1 MPRPLF
7 LSVKVITAPRGCH
20 AHWYPGDLHLPW
32 TSARL
37 SFVRVRREACQHPV
51 RLCMANTTEA
61 ARTVVVQCPFCS
73 APNRV
78 DLNRL
83 ASGPKCAKCGKPIR
97 LDRPQKVTDK
107 EFDRTINNASVP
119 VLVDFYADWC
129 GPCKMMAPTLDELAQ
144 KRAGEALVLKLDTEA
159 NPLTASR
166 FGIRGIPTV
175 IAFQGGKERG
185 RHVGLADMRTLE
197 GLVAS

>member
-1 MPRPLF
+1 M
-7 LSVKVITAPRGCH
+7 G
-20 AHWYPGDLHLPW
+20 
-32 TSARL
+32 
-37 SFVRVRREACQHPV
+37 
-51 RLCMANTTEA
+51 NTTET

-107 EFDRTINNASVP
+107 EFDRTISNATVP

-166 FGIRGIPTV
+166 FAIRGIPTL
-175 IAFQGGKERG
+175 ISFQDGKERG
-185 RHVGLADMRTLE
+185 RHVGVADMKTLE
-197 GLVAS
+197 GLVASQ

>member
-1 MPRPLF
+1 MTTTTTQPARP
-7 LSVKVITAPRGCH
+7 
-20 AHWYPGDLHLPW
+20 
-32 TSARL
+32 
-37 SFVRVRREACQHPV
+37 
-51 RLCMANTTEA
+51 
-61 ARTVVVQCPFCS
+61 VVVQCPFC
-73 APNRV
+73 AVANRV

-83 ASGPKCAKCGKPIR
+83 SSGPKCAKCGKPIR

-107 EFDRTINNASVP
+107 EFDRTISGSSVP

-144 KRAGEALVLKLDTEA
+144 QRAGEALVLKLDTEA

-175 IAFQGGKERG
+175 IAFQGGKERA
-185 RHVGLADMRTLE
+185 RHVGLADMKVLE
-197 GLVAS
+197 GLVGQ